1 MKKHPKPVLVGM
13 VGLVGS
19 GKSTVAKEIAKHLK
33 AEIIWQDGIRLA
45 FRRRR
50 GSYRTAEVDREADRL
65 LGQVLREGRN
75 AVDDGDAVSTRN
87 QKRLARLAK
96 RYGAR
101 LLFVRVICASDVVF
115 GRIVSTPRADP
126 YFAGASSLFRG
137 SPKAKAI
144 AVKLREL
151 WHRTPL
157 HYTWSIPRE
166 SSRWTL
172 KLLPHRFTAMI
183 DTSHEGW
190 KRGIASIA
198 RVILKE

>member
-1 MKKHPKPVLVGM
+1 MKKRPKPILIGM

-33 AEIIWQDGIRLA
+33 AKVVYQDGIRLA

-50 GSYRTAEVDREADRL
+50 GSYRTAEVDRRTDAL
-65 LGQVLREGRN
+65 LGQALGKGKN
-75 AVDDGDAVSTRN
+75 AMDDGDAVSTRN

-101 LLFVRVICASDVVF
+101 LVFVRVVCTPDIVF

-126 YFAGASSLFRG
+126 YFEEAHSLFQGTPR
-137 SPKAKAI
+137 AKAT

-151 WHRTPL
+151 WRRTPL

-172 KLLPHRFTAMI
+172 RRLPHRFAAVI

-190 KRGIASIA
+190 ERGIASVA
-198 RVILKE
+198 RVILKK

>member
-1 MKKHPKPVLVGM
+1 MLIGM

-33 AEIIWQDGIRLA
+33 AKVVYQDGIRLA

-50 GSYRTAEVDREADRL
+50 GSYRTAEVDRRADAL
-65 LGQVLREGRN
+65 LGQALGKGKN
-75 AVDDGDAVSTRN
+75 AVDDGDAVSVRN

-96 RYGAR
+96 RYGAQ
-101 LLFVRVICASDVVF
+101 LLFIRVICASDVVF

-126 YFAGASSLFRG
+126 YFEGASSLFQG
-137 SPKAKAI
+137 TPKAKAM

-151 WHRTPL
+151 WRRTPL

-166 SSRWTL
+166 SSRWTV
-172 KLLPHRFTAMI
+172 KPLPHRFIAVI
-183 DTSHEGW
+183 DTSQEGW
-190 KRGIASIA
+190 KRGIVSVA
-198 RVILKE
+198 RVILRG